1 VVLFTGE
8 FLPKSIFKNNPNT
21 LLTVFAVP
29 AWICYV
35 VLYPI
40 SRFATLLSKG
50 LLRLVGIRMKSA
62 GEEKEFT
69 KVDLDYL
76 VQDSID
82 NANNDDEIEEEVII
96 FQNALDFSETKIRDC
111 MVPRTE
117 IDAVEDTSTIEQLKQ
132 MFIESGHSKIL
143 VFHED
148 IDHVIGYVHS
158 SDMFHNPTDLA
169 GIIREI
175 SFVPETML
183 ASKLMAQLMQ
193 QKRSLA
199 VVVDEFGGTSGLVSL
214 EDIMEEITGE
224 IEDEHDNTNH
234 VAKKLNDHEYM
245 LSARLEITKINE
257 MFDLDLPESDE
268 YMTLGGLIL
277 HEYQSFPKLNEVV
290 KIDRYEFKIVKNT
303 ATKIELVRLNI
314 TE

>member
-1 VVLFTGE
+1 M
-8 FLPKSIFKNNPNT
+8 FK
-21 LLTVFAVP
+21 
-29 AWICYV
+29 
-35 VLYPI
+35 
-40 SRFATLLSKG
+40 
-50 LLRLVGIRMKSA
+50 
-62 GEEKEFT
+62 
-69 KVDLDYL
+69 
-76 VQDSID
+76 
-82 NANNDDEIEEEVII
+82 
-96 FQNALDFSETKIRDC
+96 
-111 MVPRTE
+111 
-117 IDAVEDTSTIEQLKQ
+117 
-132 MFIESGHSKIL
+132 
-143 VFHED
+143 
-148 IDHVIGYVHS
+148 
-158 SDMFHNPTDLA
+158 NPTDLA
-169 GIIREI
+169 GIMREI

-183 ASKLMAQLMQ
+183 ASKLIAELMQ

-224 IEDEHDNTNH
+224 IEDEQDNTNH

-257 MFDLDLPESDE
+257 MFDLNLPESDE

-314 TE
+314 VE